1 MHKILSIKLSKH
13 LQIRIIELTAN
24 FDFTSPCSQVPTLY
38 RPNSNTIT
46 SGKNLDRHQS
56 SWIHCARNETLTR
69 NSLRV
74 GILIIAIF
82 QHLEPGLSFSLF
94 LSLSHTH
101 TQTKNFFLSSSFH
114 FWTVLMIIKSFLMHS
129 RYWLHFLS

>member
-46 SGKNLDRHQS
+46 SGKNSDRHQS
-56 SWIHCARNETLTR
+56 SWMYYARNR
-69 NSLRV
+69 NTDKKLPQGRNFDHCH
-74 GILIIAIF
+74 IPA
-82 QHLEPGLSFSLF
+82 PRAWTLF
-94 LSLSHTH
+94 LSLCLSHTH

-114 FWTVLMIIKSFLMHS
+114 FWTVLMIVKSFLTHS